1 MYQITMMKTIKLLL
15 KLTAS
20 LLVFFGLVS
29 CNKEDEE
36 FPACQVCALTYN
48 NQTYTE
54 EFCPE
59 DFDSVEEFNTY
70 ISALETLGSEC
81 N

>member
-1 MYQITMMKTIKLLL
+1 MKTIKLLL
-15 KLTAS
+15 QLTAS
-20 LLVFFGLVS
+20 IFVFFGATS
-29 CNKEDEE
+29 CSSDDDDT
-36 FPACQVCALTYN
+36 PACQVCALTYN

-54 EFCPE
+54 EFCSE

>member
-1 MYQITMMKTIKLLL
+1 MKTIKLLL

-20 LLVFFGLVS
+20 LLVFFGLAS

-36 FPACQVCALTYN
+36 LPACQTCALTYN
-48 NQTYTE
+48 NQSYTE

-59 DFDSVEEFNTY
+59 DFDSIEAFDTY
-70 ISALETLGSEC
+70 IIALENLGSEC